1 MRGLAAVCTLLLFS
15 SVSSQN
21 DLQEE
26 LAARVEQFVQGTA
39 YSSECGNIHRQA
51 TSKQPLPLALARQ
64 SKFALGC
71 NFLSLASTGFLER
84 LKTAT
89 DGSLATKCLPSP

>member
-1 MRGLAAVCTLLLFS
+1 MRGLAAVSTLLLFS

-39 YSSECGNIHRQA
+39 YSSECGSIHRQA
-51 TSKQPLPLALARQ
+51 TSKQPLLR
-64 SKFALGC
+64 
-71 NFLSLASTGFLER
+71 LSNSIDDYSEKYGMMGVLVQ
-84 LKTAT
+84 KPVTAVPVV
-89 DGSLATKCLPSP
+89 PSS

>member
-1 MRGLAAVCTLLLFS
+1 MRGLAAVSTLLLFS

-51 TSKQPLPLALARQ
+51 TSKQPLLR
-64 SKFALGC
+64 
-71 NFLSLASTGFLER
+71 LSNSIDDYSEKYGMMGGLV
-84 LKTAT
+84 
-89 DGSLATKCLPSP
+89 PSDYPAAELLIGQRGPSS